1 MKLLLKFVSKY
12 KRLLL
17 FLILSFSV
25 VATFQV
31 WNAVFVAEITARTVD
46 ALKSGIAEKIYV
58 DMLSDT
64 TIKMLLMATGIGA
77 FTILCGKLAGRVA
90 IRVAED
96 IRRSL
101 YEKTM
106 TFSLKEINYFGVSSM
121 INRNTND
128 VLQVQG
134 GLYMLL
140 TTALPVPFLVI
151 GGFLGLSQ
159 YGNKMLL
166 RVILGIISMCA
177 VFVVFIYKAAPLFQ
191 RMTSELDLLNRVT
204 REGLSGVQI
213 LRALNREKW
222 NGDRMREYSA
232 KLRKTAEGTTFTGE
246 MLQPTIYLVFNL
258 LIVSILWN
266 GGHYVHENMMNIGD
280 VVAYISYL
288 YMIVS
293 GMIMAMMACFQI
305 PAVLISMKRIG
316 EILSTEPSIASGK
329 GVNINT
335 LPDYA
340 VEFENVSFR
349 YSEDSRMVV
358 RNISFTAKQ
367 GELTVLLGNTGCG
380 KTTLMQL
387 IPRLYDA
394 SEGVIRI
401 GGVNIRD
408 MKLDELRSMIGYVPQ
423 RAFLYRGDIRSNIA
437 FRDKSMEDEKVR
449 NAAELSQSMQFIKGM
464 KKGFAEWIAQ
474 GGSNVSG
481 GQRQRLTIARALGG
495 SPKILILDDSA
506 SALDLET
513 GLKLRNAL
521 QSIIKDLTVIFV
533 TQRSAFLRVADK
545 IVVMQDGCIQ
555 ATGTDE
561 ELKQSCDIYRN
572 ILQSQVGA

>member
-533 TQRSAFLRVADK
+533 TQRSAFLRAADK